1 MTRTG
6 SIHERAE
13 QMHQYLKEHL
23 PKGTGVNFVAHSMG
37 GLDVRYLISH
47 IKPTSYTP
55 LSLTS
60 IGTPH
65 RGSPFMDWC
74 AANIGVGTNIATA
87 KAIAATAMGASAA
100 KALPFSLKAPLL
112 SRPPSSKDEGGT
124 VTAFT
129 SALTSYLLNIF
140 DSPAYSNLTTSYLRD
155 FNPQCPDSPNVKY
168 TSVAGR
174 TRKMSVLHPLWFPKL
189 VLDAAA
195 ENGHAEAEGFSGA
208 EYEGNDGLVSVSSA
222 RWGEFIGAV
231 DPCHHW
237 DLRGEGGLWPQG
249 PTLEKKPQGRPDSQ
263 APGGWDWQGDLGD
276 QLGLGLSA
284 SSTKA
289 QQTQRDADKVEATIK
304 SKSSSDSS
312 SWDIAQVGQ
321 VLNWAMD
328 LMPGGKGSET
338 EKKNLANAKKEKE
351 PAAEED
357 KSGFITTADGTKRRK
372 DKFDLARFYGGLM
385 LKLKDDGY

>member
-1 MTRTG
+1 
-6 SIHERAE
+6 
-13 QMHQYLKEHL
+13 MHAYLKDNL

-47 IKPTSYTP
+47 LKPITYTP

-74 AANIGVGTNIATA
+74 AANIGVGTNAATA
-87 KAIAATAMGASAA
+87 KAIAATAMGASAG
-100 KALPFSLKAPLL
+100 KALPFSLKSPLL
-112 SRPPSSKDEGGT
+112 SRPPKEETGSI
-124 VTAFT
+124 TAFT

-140 DSPAYSNLTTSYLRD
+140 DSPAYSNLTTNFLSE
-155 FNPQCPDSPNVKY
+155 FNPSCPDSPNVKY

-195 ENGHAEAEGFSGA
+195 ENGHAEDKGFSGA
-208 EYEGNDGLVSVSSA
+208 DYEGNDGLVSVSSA

-249 PTLEKKPQGRPDSQ
+249 PTLEKKPQGRPDSA
-263 APGGWDWQGDLGD
+263 APGGWDWQGSLGD
-276 QLGLGLSA
+276 TLGLGLNA
-284 SSTKA
+284 TSSKA
-289 QQTQRDADKVEATIK
+289 EQTQKDADKVEATMKDKVK
-304 SKSSSDSS
+304 SGTEST
-312 SWDIAQVGQ
+312 WELAQVGQ
-321 VLNWAMD
+321 VLDYVRD
-328 LMPGGKGSET
+328 LLPGGSSGQGTET
-338 EKKNLANAKKEKE
+338 EKINLANAKKEKE
-351 PAAEED
+351 GSDGPDAN
-357 KSGFITTADGTKRRK
+357 KSGFVTQADGTKRRK

>member
-1 MTRTG
+1 
-6 SIHERAE
+6 
-13 QMHQYLKEHL
+13 MHAYLKDNL

-47 IKPTSYTP
+47 LKPTTYTP

-74 AANIGVGTNIATA
+74 AANIGVGTNAATA

-100 KALPFSLKAPLL
+100 KALPFSLKSPLL
-112 SRPPSSKDEGGT
+112 ARPKEESGSI
-124 VTAFT
+124 TAFT

-140 DSPAYSNLTTSYLRD
+140 DSPAYSNLTTHFLQE
-155 FNPQCPDSPNVKY
+155 FNPSCPDSPNVKY
-168 TSVAGR
+168 MSVAGR

-195 ENGHAEAEGFSGA
+195 ENGHAEAEGFAGA
-208 EYEGNDGLVSVSSA
+208 EYEGNDGLVSVSSS
-222 RWGEFIGAV
+222 RWGEFLGAV

-249 PTLEKKPQGRPDSQ
+249 PTLEKKPQGKPDSA
-263 APGGWDWQGDLGD
+263 APGGWDWQGSLGD
-276 QLGLGLSA
+276 QLGLGLNA
-284 SSTKA
+284 SSSKA
-289 QQTQRDADKVEATIK
+289 EQTQKDADKVEATLK
-304 SKSSSDSS
+304 SKAKPGADST
-312 SWDIAQVGQ
+312 WELAQVGQ
-321 VLNWAMD
+321 VFDWVRD
-328 LMPGGKGSET
+328 LLPGGTGAET
-338 EKKNLANAKKEKE
+338 EKKSLANAKKEKE
-351 PAAEED
+351 RDED
-357 KSGFITTADGTKRRK
+357 KGNAFFIQADGTKRRK